1 MYYMEPQVKYGLIAS
16 SIIAFSLLGYGYYL
30 QNYTVK
36 DNDSNVDDNDK
47 DGDKKKIYFK
57 ANKSD

>member
-1 MYYMEPQVKYGLIAS
+1 MEPQVKYGLLAS

-36 DNDSNVDDNDK
+36 DNDANGDDNDK
-47 DGDKKKIYFK
+47 DGG
-57 ANKSD
+57 